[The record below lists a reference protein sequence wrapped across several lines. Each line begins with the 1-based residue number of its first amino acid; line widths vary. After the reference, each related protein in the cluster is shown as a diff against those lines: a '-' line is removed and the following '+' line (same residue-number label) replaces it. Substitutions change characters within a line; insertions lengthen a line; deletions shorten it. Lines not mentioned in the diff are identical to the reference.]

1 MKISENFKALTPN
14 YLFAEVAARVAAFK
28 ARFPEKEVISLGIGD
43 VTLPLAEPVVRA
55 LKSAAEEMGTKSGFR
70 GYGSEQ
76 GYDFLREAIAGYYAG
91 KGAALDKDEIFV
103 SDGAKSDLG
112 NLLDIFPRG
121 ITALIPDP
129 VYPAYVDA
137 NLISGNKIVYAKA
150 LPENGFLP
158 LPEKSVKADVIYIC
172 SPNNPT
178 GAAYDEERLQMWVDH
193 ALKTGALIIYDA
205 AYERFIRDKS
215 LPTTIY
221 SLRGAEYCAIEV
233 CSLSKTAGF
242 TGLRCG
248 WTVVPKELQSGS
260 VNAAWLRRQCVK
272 FNGVPYVIQRAA
284 QAVFSAEGL
293 RAVDENIAYYGENA
307 RLIAS
312 ALKEKGIR
320 FFGGENSPYI
330 WMECGMPSWEFFD
343 KLLTCAQVVGTPGA
357 GFGEAGEGYFRLTA
371 FNSRENTTVAA
382 ERIKRL

>member
-1 MKISENFKALTPN
+1 MRISENFKALTPN

-55 LKSAAEEMGTKSGFR
+55 LKSAADEMGTKSGFR
-70 GYGSEQ
+70 GYGPEQ

-178 GAAYDEERLQMWVDH
+178 GAAYDKERLQMWVDH
-193 ALKTGALIIYDA
+193 ALKTGAQII
-205 AYERFIRDKS
+205 
-215 LPTTIY
+215 
-221 SLRGAEYCAIEV
+221 C
-233 CSLSKTAGF
+233 
-242 TGLRCG
+242 
-248 WTVVPKELQSGS
+248 
-260 VNAAWLRRQCVK
+260 
-272 FNGVPYVIQRAA
+272 
-284 QAVFSAEGL
+284 
-293 RAVDENIAYYGENA
+293 
-307 RLIAS
+307 
-312 ALKEKGIR
+312 
-320 FFGGENSPYI
+320 
-330 WMECGMPSWEFFD
+330 
-343 KLLTCAQVVGTPGA
+343 
-357 GFGEAGEGYFRLTA
+357 
-371 FNSRENTTVAA
+371 
-382 ERIKRL
+382 